1 MRKFRTMSI
10 VIGISCFSLL
20 AGCQASNPTISQATG
35 AIAGGGTQ
43 NPLGSIAG
51 GVARNQLGNIVS
63 GAGGSQLSGGS
74 GQLISTLANQLA
86 GGVIGGSIG
95 NNLDATSRNAAL
107 GAEYNALERGSVGQP
122 VAWQGANGNFGQVI
136 PQQPYQV
143 GSQNCRRYT
152 HTIHVDGA
160 PQQAS
165 GTACRNPDG
174 SWKPLT

>member
-10 VIGISCFSLL
+10 VIGISCFALL
-20 AGCQASNPTISQATG
+20 AGCQAGNQTISQATG